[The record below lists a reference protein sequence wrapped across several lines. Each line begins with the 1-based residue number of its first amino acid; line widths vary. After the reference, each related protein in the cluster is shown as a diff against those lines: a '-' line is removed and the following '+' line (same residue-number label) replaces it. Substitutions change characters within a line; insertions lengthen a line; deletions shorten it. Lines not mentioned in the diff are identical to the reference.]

1 MEQETNKNEK
11 LNKSEDINKNEED
24 NKNEEANKSV
34 KTNKSEEEN
43 KNEETQKKE
52 EENKKTERSKLSLEG
67 GKTPFSLYTRRIIDT
82 SKIQNY
88 LKEDSTHGLC
98 GGKNLGNT
106 CFMNS
111 SIACLSNC
119 IELTCYF
126 LSGEYKKDINEEN
139 HLGMG
144 GALAESWGNLLR
156 HYWVENTR
164 VGNPAD
170 FKRAIGNKVK
180 MFRGFGQQDSNEF
193 MNFVID
199 YLNEDLNGT
208 TKKPYIEL
216 ESKKIDETDE
226 NCSKRFWECNLKR
239 NDSIITDL
247 FCGQYKSTITCP
259 NCGNI
264 NITFDPFNTL
274 TLPLVNKNY
283 SKYNKTLNS
292 LEEFHLFYV
301 PKYSIRKP
309 VRIIIKNIIKIMNLD
324 DVFKNL
330 GNKRDF
336 IYKDQIDELF
346 YANISKA
353 KLVNFIDDIS
363 EIEDHTNDFIFCYD
377 LVDELDDI
385 KIPLYFKD
393 SQFPRIISGSKDMTL
408 DDLRKKIYYCLRKCI
423 YSPIIS
429 VSEQKSKDTLTQEI
443 QKFIHNMKMDEDNIF
458 QLIDEEYKK
467 IFNEEISDENI
478 KKNLEEFLVDIPFK
492 LYLEEKNTN
501 KKIFIIDEN
510 NFYNI
515 SKELSELLEI
525 NSYKETFSKKLSLLK
540 KYEIIVDFQYNS
552 KYINNIEMKL
562 NNCLCYKTDFKNV
575 KIEYKKS
582 GKITLDD
589 CLNNFSKE
597 EELEKGNEWYC
608 SKCKKHTLAKKKME
622 LYYLPKI
629 LIICFKRFVKE
640 SYRWRKNEEFI
651 DFPINNLDM
660 GQFIVGPD
668 KPHSKYDLFA
678 VSQHYGSTA
687 FGHYTAVCKNFGN
700 WYSYNDSSIH
710 LCSENDAKSSAAYVL
725 FYRRQTD

>member
-1 MEQETNKNEK
+1 MEQETNKNEEI
-11 LNKSEDINKNEED
+11 NKNENINKNEED
-24 NKNEEANKSV
+24 NKNEETNKSV
-34 KTNKSEEEN
+34 KTNKNEEEN

-52 EENKKTERSKLSLEG
+52 EENKKFERSKLSLEG
-67 GKTPFSLYTRRIIDT
+67 GKTPFSLYTRRIVDT

-119 IELTCYF
+119 LELTCYF
-126 LSGEYKKDINEEN
+126 LSGEYKKDINKEN

-144 GALAESWGNLLR
+144 GVLAESWGNLLR
-156 HYWVENTR
+156 QYWVENTR

-283 SKYNKTLNS
+283 SKFNKDLNS

-324 DVFKNL
+324 DIFKNL

-353 KLVNFIDDIS
+353 KLVNYIDDIS

-377 LVDELDDI
+377 LIDELDDI

-408 DDLRKKIYYCLRKCI
+408 DDLRKKIYYCLRKYI

-458 QLIDEEYKK
+458 QIIDEEYKK

-478 KKNLEEFLVDIPFK
+478 KKNLEEFLADIPFK

-501 KKIFIIDEN
+501 KKIIIIDEN

-525 NSYKETFSKKLSLLK
+525 NSYKETFSKKISLLQ

-575 KIEYKKS
+575 KIEYKKG

-608 SKCKKHTLAKKKME
+608 PKCKKHTLAKKKME

-687 FGHYTAVCKNFGN
+687 FGHYTAVCKNFDK

-710 LCSENDAKSSAAYVL
+710 SCSENDAKSSAAYVL